1 MAKKIWL
8 EKGTEYLITYL
19 MNHWSYE
26 DDWPHSRILVPI
38 FVLVFDI
45 TYTTYTTS
53 EMAEIA
59 VFV

>member
-1 MAKKIWL
+1 
-8 EKGTEYLITYL
+8 

-26 DDWPHSRILVPI
+26 DDWHHIRIVVPI

-59 VFV
+59 GFV

>member
-1 MAKKIWL
+1 MI
-8 EKGTEYLITYL
+8 
-19 MNHWSYE
+19 HWFYE
-26 DDWPHSRILVPI
+26 DDLPHIRILVPI